1 MRQRTK
7 TSLILVLFI
16 ITTLACSI
24 NNIEISEA
32 PNYELTIT
40 AQALQLQQGG
50 QAANPAT
57 VLETPTAASALVAVA
72 TPTTGGS
79 GVIAAASTSTSSTV
93 TVTVSAETNCRTGPS
108 VNFSSK
114 YSLPV
119 GQVAEVIGKNTLT
132 NYWIIKIPG
141 SGSGSTCWLWG
152 KYATVSGNVSSLVE
166 IATPTPLAS
175 TNTSTAT
182 KVPTATVTATL
193 VVPVSAAPS
202 NIQVSNKTCSDLGN
216 GKTRYTGT
224 ISWTDNASDE
234 VAFAINLPGTSLTAG
249 PNATSY
255 NFSVDLFNVTYS
267 MGQTIPGE
275 ITALSATT
283 NSASQ
288 FTFSC
293 Q

>member
-1 MRQRTK
+1 MKSRNK
-7 TSLILVLFI
+7 VFIVFIVLIL
-16 ITTLACSI
+16 ITTLACNISI
-24 NNIEISEA
+24 EGSA
-32 PNYELTIT
+32 PEGPSDLELTIT
-40 AQALQLQQGG
+40 AQALILQQPG
-50 QAANPAT
+50 QTSAPA
-57 VLETPTAASALVAVA
+57 VIAESSTATSVPPAEA

-79 GVIAAASTSTSSTV
+79 GVVAASPTSVSSTV
-93 TVTVSAETNCRTGPS
+93 TVTVSVETNCRTGPS
-108 VNFSSK
+108 VNFASK
-114 YSLPV
+114 YSLPA

-152 KYATVSGNVSSLVE
+152 KYATVSGNVNGLAE

-175 TNTSTAT
+175 TITSTAT
-182 KVPTATVTATL
+182 KVSTATQ
-193 VVPVSAAPS
+193 VVPVSAAPT

-216 GKTRYTGT
+216 GSTRYTGT
-224 ISWTDNASDE
+224 ISWKDNASDE
-234 VAFAINLPGTSLTAG
+234 LSFAITLPGTAVTVG

-255 NFSVDLFNVTYS
+255 NFSVDLFNVSYS

-283 NSASQ
+283 TAANQ